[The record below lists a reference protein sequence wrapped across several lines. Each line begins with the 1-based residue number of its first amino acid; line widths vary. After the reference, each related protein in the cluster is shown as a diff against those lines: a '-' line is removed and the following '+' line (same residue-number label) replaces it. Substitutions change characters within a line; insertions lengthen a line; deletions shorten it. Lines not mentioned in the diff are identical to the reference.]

1 MHSGCQGD
9 EMLGRRSVVLAFG
22 ALVILGAAA
31 ATFTVPSNPLTDV
44 TGTWCGTGGE
54 GYLFICTD
62 GSATFHGSGTLA
74 TGQELR
80 WRRLGRG
87 SFLFEPGRFTWA
99 TEGQPIFYRGSAAAF
114 TGTAVRG
121 PFWNRSEALYFS
133 GSALLLG
140 GQRLPRKLVHPWI
153 TL

>member
-1 MHSGCQGD
+1 M
-9 EMLGRRSVVLAFG
+9 AFAVG
-22 ALVILGAAA
+22 IVVILSGVA
-31 ATFTVPSNPLTDV
+31 ATFAIPSAPLDDV
-44 TGTWCGTGGE
+44 TGTWCGTAGE
-54 GYLFICTD
+54 GYLLISHD
-62 GSATFHGSGTLA
+62 GMATFHGSGMRA

-80 WRRLGRG
+80 WRRLGG
-87 SFLFEPGRFTWA
+87 GNYLFAPGRFVWVRPDQMVF
-99 TEGQPIFYRGSAAAF
+99 QPGHGAAF
-114 TGTAVRG
+114 TGRAVRG